1 MCKFRTFY
9 ECFCKPC
16 SNLRKWENS
25 LLFTRNFNRADVKQ
39 KGFLMNATRRIKIRV
54 EKHEL
59 KIVRFGRRQ
68 NLFCGICRAEKQH
81 LTVSQVSA
89 VLGISEV
96 SVFRLAASGQVHSTD
111 RSDGKLM
118 ICAESMAVLVRK

>member
-1 MCKFRTFY
+1 MCKFRTIY
-9 ECFCKPC
+9 ERFCKPC

-25 LLFTRNFNRADVKQ
+25 LLFTRNFNRANVKE
-39 KGFLMNATRRIKIRV
+39 KGFLMNATGRIKIRV

-68 NLFCGICRAEKQH
+68 NFFCGLCRAETRH
-81 LTVSQVSA
+81 LTVSQVSVA
-89 VLGISEV
+89 LEISEV
-96 SVFRLAASGQVHSTD
+96 NVFRLAETGQLHSID

-118 ICAESMAVLVRK
+118 ICAKSIAVLFQK